1 MRILIIEDDVSLAGF
16 LRESLLAASYIVDWT
31 PDGERGSYLA
41 RTNAYDLIVLDNRLP
56 RKDGPWICSEMR
68 AHGKTSPILIISA
81 EREARRKAE
90 LLNMGADDYL
100 EKPFALDEFMARV
113 QALLRRPRHVEGD
126 VLRAGILTLD
136 RRKQVIERK
145 GEELPLTRKEFEL
158 LEYLMH
164 HRGEIVSRGMLMEH
178 VWDMNGDPF
187 SNTIETH
194 IMNVR
199 KKIKEPYIKTI
210 IGRGYRFVPVEKKQ
224 RIPSSSLYL
233 EPV

>member
-1 MRILIIEDDVSLAGF
+1 
-16 LRESLLAASYIVDWT
+16 
-31 PDGERGSYLA
+31 
-41 RTNAYDLIVLDNRLP
+41 
-56 RKDGPWICSEMR
+56 
-68 AHGKTSPILIISA
+68 
-81 EREARRKAE
+81 
-90 LLNMGADDYL
+90 
-100 EKPFALDEFMARV
+100 
-113 QALLRRPRHVEGD
+113 
-126 VLRAGILTLD
+126 
-136 RRKQVIERK
+136 
-145 GEELPLTRKEFEL
+145 
-158 LEYLMH
+158 MH